1 VPFLLNNGRYRV
13 EAEAGGET
21 REMEVEIE
29 SGEIKEIV
37 CIFD

>member
-1 VPFLLNNGRYRV
+1 VG
-13 EAEAGGET
+13 AEASGET
-21 REMEVEIE
+21 REMEVQIE